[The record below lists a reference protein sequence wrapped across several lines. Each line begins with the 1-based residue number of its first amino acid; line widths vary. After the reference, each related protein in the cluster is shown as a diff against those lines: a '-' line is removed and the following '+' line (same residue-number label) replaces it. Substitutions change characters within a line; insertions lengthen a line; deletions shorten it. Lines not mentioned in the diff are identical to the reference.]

1 MPIFV
6 HYTYADEAHY
16 GLLAGE
22 DRIERLIGGPFE
34 GYEPTREFLAL
45 ADVRV
50 LPPCRPGKVIAIGLN
65 YRDHAREFNLEVP
78 QEPLIF
84 MKPAS
89 AVIGHLEPIVAPAMS
104 RQVDFEA
111 ELGVVMGRTC
121 RRVSREQ
128 AREFILGYTCVNDV
142 TARDLQKRDG
152 QWTRA
157 KSFDSFC
164 PIGPYLVTDLDP
176 GDLAVQSY
184 LNGEL
189 RQSSRTRELIF
200 PVAELVSFISQIMTL
215 LPGDIISTGTP
226 SGVGP
231 MKPGD
236 AVEVRVEGVGRLI
249 NRVVGEGSGAV

>member
-1 MPIFV
+1 
-6 HYTYADEAHY
+6 
-16 GLLAGE
+16 
-22 DRIERLIGGPFE
+22 
-34 GYEPTREFLAL
+34 
-45 ADVRV
+45 
-50 LPPCRPGKVIAIGLN
+50 
-65 YRDHAREFNLEVP
+65 
-78 QEPLIF
+78 
-84 MKPAS
+84 
-89 AVIGHLEPIVAPAMS
+89 VAPAMS